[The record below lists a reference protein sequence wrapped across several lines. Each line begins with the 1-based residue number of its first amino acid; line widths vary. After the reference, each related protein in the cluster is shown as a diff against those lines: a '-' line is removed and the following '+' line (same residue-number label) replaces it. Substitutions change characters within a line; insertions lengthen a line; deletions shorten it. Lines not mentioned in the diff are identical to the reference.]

1 MNEQFQPTA
10 DESYL
15 DGAELG
21 RRWRCHEKTAQRRA
35 KRLGIA
41 TLMFF
46 NRTNYPLSEVLRV
59 EREALK
65 NFAGRKTQFPPQ
77 FIGTD
82 PRRNRRPHSKAL
94 PEVAGQISNRN
105 YQSRCRDQ

>member
-1 MNEQFQPTA
+1 MESFQPTA
-10 DESYL
+10 DETYL

-59 EREALK
+59 ERDALK
-65 NFAGRKTQFPPQ
+65 NFSNRKTQFPPQ
-77 FIGTD
+77 FIGKHSS
-82 PRRNRRPHSKAL
+82 RNRRAYRKASL
-94 PEVAGQISNRN
+94 EKVPAK
-105 YQSRCRDQ
+105 

>member
-1 MNEQFQPTA
+1 MKEQFQPTA

-77 FIGTD
+77 FIGTN
-82 PRRNRRPHSKAL
+82 PKRNRRTHRKTLAAKAQL
-94 PEVAGQISNRN
+94 AAE
-105 YQSRCRDQ
+105 